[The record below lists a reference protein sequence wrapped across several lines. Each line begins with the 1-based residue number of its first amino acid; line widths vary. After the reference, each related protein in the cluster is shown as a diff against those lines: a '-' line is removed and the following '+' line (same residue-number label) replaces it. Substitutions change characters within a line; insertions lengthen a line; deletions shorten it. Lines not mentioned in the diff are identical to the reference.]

1 MDNKTTGIVA
11 TIVTALLCG
20 LPGLFGLCIGL
31 MFTVVSQIPGSDI
44 NLGGS
49 SEPKL
54 ALITGLVILIVSVI
68 FIAIPIVVGI
78 ITLRKKP
85 SAEVITP
92 QSPIEPGE
100 PIPPAI

>member
-20 LPGLFGLCIGL
+20 LPGLVGLCLGL

-44 NLGGS
+44 DIVGS
-49 SEPKL
+49 NGPKL

-85 SAEVITP
+85 SAEVVTP
-92 QSPIEPGE
+92 PPIEPGE